1 MANIH
6 QPLLTISIMAL
17 ADINRLTFVGFD
29 GGIATAGEKAL
40 GVCEA
45 DTAKDEACPVNT
57 HGVLMVTAGGA
68 IPLGSEVGVGADGKA
83 VVGTGEGY
91 AMDEAT
97 ADGDVIRIL
106 RGA

>member
-1 MANIH
+1 MTQNVFG
-6 QPLLTISIMAL
+6 TISML
-17 ADINRLTFVGFD
+17 AIAPIVKHHFVGFD
-29 GGIATAGEKAL
+29 GGVAVAGKKAV
-40 GVCEA
+40 GICEA
-45 DTAKDEACPVNT
+45 DVDEGEMCPVNIN
-57 HGVLMVTAGGA
+57 GKLMVTAGGA

-83 VVGTGEGY
+83 VVGEGEGY